1 MAEKEDIDAGRLLRQ
16 NNIGSLLDNR
26 GAEMLSHNAGAEHVN
41 PKDEEEE
48 EEEEK
53 GKGPMNKL
61 RLAKAKE
68 FGKKK
73 TEVGF

>member
-1 MAEKEDIDAGRLLRQ
+1 MAEKEDIEAGRLLRQ
-16 NNIGSLLDNR
+16 NSVGSLCDNR
-26 GAEMLSHNAGAEHVN
+26 GAEFLEHNAGAEHVH

-48 EEEEK
+48 EEK
-53 GKGPMNKL
+53 DKGPMNKM
-61 RLAKAKE
+61 RVSKARE